1 LTLDE
6 SKKEND
12 IIEESE
18 GIKIVYNSDLEEFLK
33 NSTIDYSDNWFQRGF
48 IIRGGNTSCC

>member
-18 GIKIVYNSDLEEFLK
+18 GIKIVYDKDLGEFLQ